1 MRLNAKFHACVATFG
16 STLLAGVFLIFG
28 TLPADSMAAENRRN
42 VVIATTAESNA
53 AMAGESRIALV
64 IGNAS
69 YPSSP
74 LPNPV
79 NDARAIAG
87 LLKELGFRVTL
98 LQNGT
103 LKEMSDA
110 ARAFGDALRQGG
122 VGLFYYAGHGVQ
134 IKGRNFLIPV
144 GADIQRE
151 DEVTYNAFD
160 AGRLLE
166 KMEAARSRVNI
177 VILDACRNNPFSRSF
192 RSASQGL
199 AQMEAPVGSYLAFAT
214 APAMVASD
222 GNGSNGLYTQ
232 HLLDAMR
239 VPGLKIEEVFK
250 KVRVKVMA
258 DSEGKQVPWDNSSL
272 TGDFYFVPPI
282 AAAPQS
288 LLSALPQGAPTDT
301 APPAADDK
309 PVRAVAEVAPPV
321 VDKPAIR
328 NKVLLAGIPP
338 KSASPAARPPIPKVD
353 PATSAAN
360 VALYKKGMEAKNKGD
375 LAAAGEA
382 FSLAADAGHPG
393 AGYEMGLLLKIGR
406 KPITQDLARAHQY
419 FLKSA
424 EQKNMMSQY
433 ELAQMFAQ
441 GVGAAKNCSQAA
453 KWALKSAQ
461 AGSADAA
468 VLLGELY
475 RVDCDG
481 PKNPKEA
488 ARWLRVAADQGVA
501 NAQFSLGVLYMNGD
515 GVPKDPNE
523 ARKWLNAAAGKGNTS
538 ARFYLERIGK

>member
-1 MRLNAKFHACVATFG
+1 MWV
-16 STLLAGVFLIFG
+16 S
-28 TLPADSMAAENRRN
+28 
-42 VVIATTAESNA
+42 
-53 AMAGESRIALV
+53 
-64 IGNAS
+64 
-69 YPSSP
+69 
-74 LPNPV
+74 
-79 NDARAIAG
+79 
-87 LLKELGFRVTL
+87 
-98 LQNGT
+98 
-103 LKEMSDA
+103 
-110 ARAFGDALRQGG
+110 
-122 VGLFYYAGHGVQ
+122 FYYAGHGVQ

-166 KMEAARSRVNI
+166 KMEAARSRINI
-177 VILDACRNNPFSRSF
+177 VILDACRNNPFTRSF

-199 AQMEAPVGSYLAFAT
+199 AQMEAPVGSYVAFAT
-214 APAMVASD
+214 APATVASD
-222 GNGSNGLYTQ
+222 GNSGNGLYTQ
-232 HLLDAMR
+232 HLLEAMR
-239 VPGLKIEEVFK
+239 APGLKIEEVFK

-272 TGDFYFVPPI
+272 TGDFYFVPP
-282 AAAPQS
+282 QS
-288 LLSALPQGAPTDT
+288 VATQGAPAALSQS
-301 APPAADDK
+301 APPEPAPPSADDK
-309 PVRAVAEVAPPV
+309 TARADVESAPAAAE
-321 VDKPAIR
+321 KR
-328 NKVLLAGIPP
+328 SSGNKVLVASIPP
-338 KSASPAARPPIPKVD
+338 RNVTPPARPPAPKVD
-353 PATSAAN
+353 PATSEAN
-360 VALYKKGMEAKNKGD
+360 VALYKKGMDAKGKGD

-382 FSLAADAGHPG
+382 FGVAAEAGHPG

-424 EQKNMMSQY
+424 EQKNLLSQY

-441 GVGAAKNCSQAA
+441 GVGTKKNCSQAT

-475 RVDCDG
+475 RADCDG
-481 PKNPKEA
+481 AKNPSEA
-488 ARWLRVAADQGVA
+488 ARWLRMAADQGVA

-515 GVPKDPNE
+515 GVPKDANE
-523 ARKWLNAAAGKGNTS
+523 ARKWLTAAAGKGNTS